1 MTRTIRAFAAGLA
14 LWSLPVAAQ
23 AGAPASKA
31 RGAECKC
38 APPQERAQSRTP
50 AARDTGRGILA
61 LGWLSTVGRQSS
73 PLLP

>member
-31 RGAECKC
+31 RGAEKSGMSKPE
-38 APPQERAQSRTP
+38 AKAIGPRMNTNRHE
-50 AARDTGRGILA
+50 
-61 LGWLSTVGRQSS
+61 
-73 PLLP
+73 